1 MKAVAKTVEPAAR
14 EAPLDHIRPAYL
26 EALTLVERLHRR
38 LLDVIKDEFDRRGRS
53 DINSVQALLLYNIGD
68 KELTA
73 GELRTRGYYL
83 GSNVSYNLKKLVEMA
98 FLDHQRSRV
107 DRRSVRI
114 KLTDKGREVR
124 DIIETLY
131 QKHVRTVEQVGGINA
146 EEFSTL
152 NKSLHRLER
161 FWTDQILYRL
171 YFDCGWIDL
180 PRPAGRGFLLGCRK
194 SRSGALDVGPAVLHS
209 PMLGGWQAICYCR
222 TQSQILPGR
231 MIFSENRL
239 PLFGIMRFPKDRR
252 RPCPAPGDCDVGD
265 LEPQANKRRGGIVLG
280 RLGRG

>member
-1 MKAVAKTVEPAAR
+1 MVPAIGGKTGPVARNKNTREGVMMKTAMKTVEPAERQAK
-14 EAPLDHIRPAYL
+14 LDSIRPLYL
-26 EALTLVERLHRR
+26 DALTLVERLHRR

-83 GSNVSYNLKKLVEMA
+83 GSNVSYNLKKLVEMG

-114 KLTDKGREVR
+114 RLTDSGREVR
-124 DIIETLY
+124 DIVEGLY
-131 QKHVRTVEQVGGINA
+131 QKHVRTVEQVGGIA
-146 EEFSTL
+146 ADEFATL

-171 YFDCGWIDL
+171 
-180 PRPAGRGFLLGCRK
+180 
-194 SRSGALDVGPAVLHS
+194 
-209 PMLGGWQAICYCR
+209 
-222 TQSQILPGR
+222 
-231 MIFSENRL
+231 
-239 PLFGIMRFPKDRR
+239 
-252 RPCPAPGDCDVGD
+252 
-265 LEPQANKRRGGIVLG
+265 
-280 RLGRG
+280 

>member
-1 MKAVAKTVEPAAR
+1 MMKAVATAVEAADHAAGQ
-14 EAPLDHIRPAYL
+14 APVQPLYL

-83 GSNVSYNLKKLVEMA
+83 GSNV

-114 KLTDKGREVR
+114 RLTPQGQEIRRIVDA
-124 DIIETLY
+124 LY
-131 QKHVRTVEQVGGINA
+131 QKHVKTVEQVGGISN
-146 EEFSTL
+146 EEFATL

-171 YFDCGWIDL
+171 
-180 PRPAGRGFLLGCRK
+180 
-194 SRSGALDVGPAVLHS
+194 
-209 PMLGGWQAICYCR
+209 
-222 TQSQILPGR
+222 
-231 MIFSENRL
+231 
-239 PLFGIMRFPKDRR
+239 
-252 RPCPAPGDCDVGD
+252 
-265 LEPQANKRRGGIVLG
+265 
-280 RLGRG
+280 